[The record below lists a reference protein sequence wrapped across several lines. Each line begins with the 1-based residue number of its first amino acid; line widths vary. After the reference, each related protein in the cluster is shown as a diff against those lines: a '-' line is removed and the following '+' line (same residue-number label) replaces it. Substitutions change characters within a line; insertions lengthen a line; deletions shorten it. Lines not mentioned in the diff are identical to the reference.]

1 MKIDEAGALRY
12 AELCLPLECPNAG
25 PVSKLGSMPFNWR
38 KYEAW
43 RGHPMLT
50 NNMRHSVPG
59 LTWGLGAFAIYVA
72 YDQLRPNS
80 SSSDS
85 GHH

>member
-1 MKIDEAGALRY
+1 
-12 AELCLPLECPNAG
+12 
-25 PVSKLGSMPFNWR
+25 MPFNWQ

-59 LTWGLGAFAIYVA
+59 LTWGIGAFAIYVA
-72 YDQLRPNS
+72 FDQLRSKTTSN
-80 SSSDS
+80 DAEK
-85 GHH
+85 HH